1 MVRTSVPKLDS
12 VESYLHLIH
21 RAEGNRKCTIMDD
34 LTLGAETAKI
44 LADHIEANRRKVV
57 TAVLQSKTASRP
69 GSIAASLFV
78 NSLLDRF
85 ALECETRERGGLDA
99 WINEF
104 GTVDPVLDY
113 GNLILVTFASLS
125 VSLAA
130 TSGSSPEIVRHLAV
144 RGNKLEGIVSQTR
157 LNRLHERLPDPT
169 QVVAKG
175 DVTASLLAALEAH
188 DPIASEHCRAVG
200 EWCRRIA
207 EAMNVNPEGVQF
219 IALCGTLHDIGK
231 MGTPSDILLKAGPLT
246 NAEWDAMRAHSEQG
260 AKIVDRVASLKQVAP
275 IIRAHHERYDGFGY
289 PDRLI
294 GNEIPLAARI
304 VAVADA
310 FNAMISHR
318 PYRKAMS
325 VTQAVGT
332 LMDGRGTQWDPM
344 IVDVMVTAVKPQ
356 QAVAQ
361 DKRFASEAR

>member
-1 MVRTSVPKLDS
+1 
-12 VESYLHLIH
+12 
-21 RAEGNRKCTIMDD
+21 MDD
-34 LTLGAETAKI
+34 LTIEAETAKR
-44 LADHIEANRRKVV
+44 LAEHIEANRRKVV
-57 TAVLQSKTASRP
+57 AAVLQSKTASRP

-85 ALECETRERGGLDA
+85 ALECETRERSGLDA
-99 WINEF
+99 WVNEF

-113 GNLILVTFASLS
+113 SNLILVTFASLG
-125 VSLAA
+125 VSFSGA
-130 TSGSSPEIVRHLAV
+130 TDSGQAPEVVRHLAV

-157 LNRLHERLPDPT
+157 LTRLHESLPDPT
-169 QVVAKG
+169 QVVAKS

-188 DPIASEHCRAVG
+188 DPIAAEHCRAVG

-219 IALCGTLHDIGK
+219 IAMCGTLHDIGK
-231 MGTPSDILLKAGPLT
+231 MGSPSEILLKAGPLT
-246 NAEWDAMRAHSEQG
+246 NTEWDAMRAHSEQG
-260 AKIVDRVASLKQVAP
+260 AKIVERVSSLKQVAP

-289 PDRLI
+289 PDRLK

-318 PYRKAMS
+318 PYRKALS
-325 VTQAVGT
+325 VTQAVVA

-361 DKRFASEAR
+361 NKRTASDAR

>member
-1 MVRTSVPKLDS
+1 
-12 VESYLHLIH
+12 
-21 RAEGNRKCTIMDD
+21 MDD
-34 LTLGAETAKI
+34 LSLETETAKK
-44 LADHIEANRRKVV
+44 LAEHIESNRRKVV
-57 TAVLQSKTASRP
+57 TAVLQSKSTSRP

-85 ALECETRERGGLDA
+85 ALECETREREGLDA
-99 WINEF
+99 WVSEF

-113 GNLILVTFASLS
+113 GKLILVTFASLS
-125 VSLAA
+125 ASFVG
-130 TSGSSPEIVRHLAV
+130 TEGPSPEIVRHLAV
-144 RGNKLEGIVSQTR
+144 RGNKLEGVVSQTR

-169 QVVAKG
+169 QVVAKQ
-175 DVTASLLAALEAH
+175 DVTSSLLAALEAH
-188 DPIASEHCRAVG
+188 DPIAAEHCRAVG

-219 IALCGTLHDIGK
+219 ITLCGTLHDIGK

-246 NAEWDAMRAHSEQG
+246 NNEWDVMRGHSEQG
-260 AKIVDRVASLKQVAP
+260 SKIVDRVSSLKQLAP

-289 PDRLI
+289 PDRLK

-318 PYRKAMS
+318 PYRKALS
-325 VTQAVGT
+325 VTQAIGA

-344 IVDVMVTAVKPQ
+344 IVDVMVTTVKPQ

-361 DKRFASEAR
+361 NKRTANDAK